1 MFMKKIVLCSILAI
15 ISGGI
20 LGKITFDR
28 YDKLNVNPVIKLD
41 KNVYMLKYDTY
52 KTKEDMLNN
61 TSNLERYI
69 YIEKDNKFYVYVA
82 VAKTMDSIN
91 KLKNIYSGD
100 LKVEKVNIKND
111 GFIQNLDEYEKLLK
125 STDDTDSLKVIENEI
140 LSCYEK
146 WVVNNE

>member
-1 MFMKKIVLCSILAI
+1 
-15 ISGGI
+15 
-20 LGKITFDR
+20 
-28 YDKLNVNPVIKLD
+28 
-41 KNVYMLKYDTY
+41 MLKYDTY
-52 KTKEDMLNN
+52 KNKEDMLNN

-125 STDDTDSLKVIENEI
+125 STYDTDSLKVIENEI

>member
-28 YDKLNVNPVIKLD
+28 YGKLNVNPVIKLD

-125 STDDTDSLKVIENEI
+125 STYDTDSLKVIENEI

>member
-91 KLKNIYSGD
+91 KLKNIYSGNF
-100 LKVEKVNIKND
+100 KVEKVNIKND

>member
-1 MFMKKIVLCSILAI
+1 MKKIVLCSILAI

-28 YDKLNVNPVIKLD
+28 YDKLNVKTVIKLD

-91 KLKNIYSGD
+91 KLKNIYSD
-100 LKVEKVNIKND
+100 NLKVEKVNIKND

-125 STDDTDSLKVIENEI
+125 STNDIDSLKVIESEI

>member
-1 MFMKKIVLCSILAI
+1 MKKIVLCSILAI

-52 KTKEDMLNN
+52 KNKEDMLNN

-91 KLKNIYSGD
+91 KLKNIYSD
-100 LKVEKVNIKND
+100 NLKVEKVNIKND

-125 STDDTDSLKVIENEI
+125 STNDTDSLKVIESEI

-146 WVVNNE
+146 WVVYNE

>member
-52 KTKEDMLNN
+52 KNKEDMLNN

-91 KLKNIYSGD
+91 KLKNIYSD
-100 LKVEKVNIKND
+100 NLKVEKVNIKND

-125 STDDTDSLKVIENEI
+125 STNDIDSLKVIESEI

>member
-1 MFMKKIVLCSILAI
+1 MKKIVLCSILAI

-28 YDKLNVNPVIKLD
+28 YDKLNVKTVIKLD

-52 KTKEDMLNN
+52 KNKEDMLNN

-91 KLKNIYSGD
+91 KLKNIYSGN

>member
-52 KTKEDMLNN
+52 KNKEDMLNN

-91 KLKNIYSGD
+91 KLKNIYSD
-100 LKVEKVNIKND
+100 NLKVEKVNIKND

-125 STDDTDSLKVIENEI
+125 STNDIDSLKVIESEI

-146 WVVNNE
+146 WVVYNE

>member
-28 YDKLNVNPVIKLD
+28 YDKLNVKTVIKLD

-91 KLKNIYSGD
+91 KLKNIYSGNF
-100 LKVEKVNIKND
+100 KVEKVNIKND

-125 STDDTDSLKVIENEI
+125 STNDIDSLKVIESEI

>member
-28 YDKLNVNPVIKLD
+28 YDKLNVNHVIKLD

-52 KTKEDMLNN
+52 KNKEDMLNN

-91 KLKNIYSGD
+91 KLKNIYSD
-100 LKVEKVNIKND
+100 NLKVEKVNIKND

-125 STDDTDSLKVIENEI
+125 STNDIDSLKVIESEI

-146 WVVNNE
+146 WVVYNE

>member
-28 YDKLNVNPVIKLD
+28 YDKLNVKTVIKLD

-52 KTKEDMLNN
+52 KNKEDMLNN

-91 KLKNIYSGD
+91 KLKNIYSD
-100 LKVEKVNIKND
+100 NLKVEKVNIKND

-125 STDDTDSLKVIENEI
+125 STYDTDSLKVIENEI

>member
-28 YDKLNVNPVIKLD
+28 YDKLNVKTVIKLD

-91 KLKNIYSGD
+91 KLKNIYSD
-100 LKVEKVNIKND
+100 NLKVEKVNIKND

-125 STDDTDSLKVIENEI
+125 STNDIDSLKVIESEI

-146 WVVNNE
+146 WVVYNE

>member
-1 MFMKKIVLCSILAI
+1 MKKIILCSIFAI

-28 YDKLNVNPVIKLD
+28 YDKLNVKSVIKLD

-52 KTKEDMLNN
+52 KNKEDMLNN

-82 VAKTMDSIN
+82 AAKTMDSIN
-91 KLKNIYSGD
+91 KLKNIYSGN

>member
-1 MFMKKIVLCSILAI
+1 MKKIVLCSILAI

-28 YDKLNVNPVIKLD
+28 YDKQNVNPVIKLD

-52 KTKEDMLNN
+52 KNKEDMLNN

-91 KLKNIYSGD
+91 KLKNIYSD
-100 LKVEKVNIKND
+100 NLKVEKVNIKND

>member
-1 MFMKKIVLCSILAI
+1 MKKIVLCSILAI

-52 KTKEDMLNN
+52 KNKEDMLNN

-91 KLKNIYSGD
+91 KLKNIYSD
-100 LKVEKVNIKND
+100 NLKVEKVNIKND

-125 STDDTDSLKVIENEI
+125 STNDIDSLKVIESEI

>member
-1 MFMKKIVLCSILAI
+1 MKKIVLCSILAI

-52 KTKEDMLNN
+52 KNKEDMLNN

-91 KLKNIYSGD
+91 KLKNIYSD
-100 LKVEKVNIKND
+100 NLKVEKVNIKND

-125 STDDTDSLKVIENEI
+125 STYDTDSLKVIENEI

>member
-1 MFMKKIVLCSILAI
+1 MKKIVLCSILAI

-28 YDKLNVNPVIKLD
+28 YDKLNVKTVIKLD

-52 KTKEDMLNN
+52 KNKEDMLNN

-125 STDDTDSLKVIENEI
+125 STYDTDSLKVIENEI

>member
-52 KTKEDMLNN
+52 KNKEDMLNN

-91 KLKNIYSGD
+91 KLKNIYSD
-100 LKVEKVNIKND
+100 NLKVEKVNIKND

-125 STDDTDSLKVIENEI
+125 STNDTDSLKVIESEI

-146 WVVNNE
+146 WVVYNE

>member
-1 MFMKKIVLCSILAI
+1 MKKIVLCSILAI

-52 KTKEDMLNN
+52 KNKEDMLNN

-91 KLKNIYSGD
+91 KLKNIYSD
-100 LKVEKVNIKND
+100 NLKVEKVNIKND

-125 STDDTDSLKVIENEI
+125 STNDIDSLKVIESEI

-146 WVVNNE
+146 WVVYNE

>member
-28 YDKLNVNPVIKLD
+28 YDKLNIKPVIKLD

-52 KTKEDMLNN
+52 KNKEDMINN
-61 TSNLERYI
+61 TSNLEKYI

-91 KLKNIYSGD
+91 KLKNIYSD
-100 LKVEKVNIKND
+100 NLKVEKVNIKND

-125 STDDTDSLKVIENEI
+125 STNDTDSLKVIESEI

-146 WVVNNE
+146 WVVYNE

>member
-1 MFMKKIVLCSILAI
+1 MKKIVLCSILAI

>member
-28 YDKLNVNPVIKLD
+28 YDKLNVKSVIKLD

-61 TSNLERYI
+61 TSNRERYI

-91 KLKNIYSGD
+91 KLKNIYSGN
-100 LKVEKVNIKND
+100 LKVEKINIKND

>member
-28 YDKLNVNPVIKLD
+28 YDKLNVKSVIKLD

-91 KLKNIYSGD
+91 KLKNIYSGN
-100 LKVEKVNIKND
+100 LKVEKINIKND

>member
-91 KLKNIYSGD
+91 KLKNIYSGN

-111 GFIQNLDEYEKLLK
+111 GFIQSLDEYEKLLK

>member
-1 MFMKKIVLCSILAI
+1 MKKIVLCSILAI

-91 KLKNIYSGD
+91 KLKNIYSGNF
-100 LKVEKVNIKND
+100 KVEKVNIKND

-125 STDDTDSLKVIENEI
+125 STNDIDSLKVIESEI

>member
-125 STDDTDSLKVIENEI
+125 STYDTDSLIVIENEI

>member
-52 KTKEDMLNN
+52 KNKEDMLNN

-125 STDDTDSLKVIENEI
+125 STYDTDSLKVIENEI

>member
-1 MFMKKIVLCSILAI
+1 MKKIVLCSILAI

-28 YDKLNVNPVIKLD
+28 YDKLNVKTVIKLD

-52 KTKEDMLNN
+52 KNKEDMLNN

-125 STDDTDSLKVIENEI
+125 STYDTDSLKVIENEI

-146 WVVNNE
+146 WVVYNE

>member
-1 MFMKKIVLCSILAI
+1 MKKIVLCSILAI

-28 YDKLNVNPVIKLD
+28 YDKLNINPVIKLD

-52 KTKEDMLNN
+52 KNKEDMINN
-61 TSNLERYI
+61 TSNLEKYI

-91 KLKNIYSGD
+91 KLKNIYSD
-100 LKVEKVNIKND
+100 NLKVEKVNIKND

-125 STDDTDSLKVIENEI
+125 STNDTDSLKVIESEI

-146 WVVNNE
+146 WVVYNE

>member
-1 MFMKKIVLCSILAI
+1 MKKIVLCSILAI

-52 KTKEDMLNN
+52 KNKEDMLNN
-61 TSNLERYI
+61 ASNLERYI

-91 KLKNIYSGD
+91 KLKNIYSD
-100 LKVEKVNIKND
+100 NLKVEKVNIKND

-125 STDDTDSLKVIENEI
+125 STNDIDSLKVIESEI

-146 WVVNNE
+146 WVVYNE

>member
-1 MFMKKIVLCSILAI
+1 MKKIVLCSILAI

-52 KTKEDMLNN
+52 KNKEDMLNN

-125 STDDTDSLKVIENEI
+125 STYDTDSLKVIENEI